1 LDLFRLIF
9 QLFNQSSF
17 IGFSGLKGEF
27 EQCDYIDGYLQS
39 KITYDE
45 IIVIFDW
52 HILWICV
59 VGNFWLLHILKIKQ
73 KFDIKNDGV
82 KLCICTIYL
91 VIVYLV
97 I

>member
-45 IIVIFDW
+45 IIVIFDSALRIIKSSPSAGALVAQSG
-52 HILWICV
+52 HIIECE
-59 VGNFWLLHILKIKQ
+59 KI
-73 KFDIKNDGV
+73 IS
-82 KLCICTIYL
+82 
-91 VIVYLV
+91 
-97 I
+97 